1 MLRDADRAMSAGHG
15 GRLRTLL
22 IRADRLIPA
31 GASYAATSA
40 VRSDNARYYL
50 YPRTRVTTAFD
61 RASLERSGVRW
72 VIVTPDSVPAGL
84 RGDGGW
90 YRVVASSS
98 AGRLIEVTG

>member
-1 MLRDADRAMSAGHG
+1 MLRDADRTLSAGNG
-15 GRLRTLL
+15 GRLRALL

-50 YPRTRVTTAFD
+50 YPRTRVATGFD
-61 RASLERSGVRW
+61 RSSLKRSGVRW
-72 VIVTPDSVPAGL
+72 VIVTPDAVPASL
-84 RGDGGW
+84 RGDGRW
-90 YRVVASSS
+90 YRVVVSSS